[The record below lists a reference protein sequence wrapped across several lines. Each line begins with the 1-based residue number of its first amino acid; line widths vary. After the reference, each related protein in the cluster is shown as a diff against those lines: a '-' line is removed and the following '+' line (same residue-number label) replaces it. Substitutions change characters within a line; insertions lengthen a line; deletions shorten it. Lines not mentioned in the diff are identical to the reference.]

1 MSSDRPIFIVGRPR
15 SGTTMLQL
23 MLHAHPRIALP
34 PENGLVL
41 PAFERRP
48 EFGDLRDPGHRRALG
63 EWIVAAE
70 NFAGLGLDPAEVVD
84 AVATAP
90 PTLGSALGTVFQAY
104 ARRFGKPRWG
114 DQHPSHLRRHLP
126 VILRLFPD
134 AQIVDVVRDGRDC
147 VAARKGEAD
156 LDQLAGG
163 WARAADASRRAA
175 RTYGPGV
182 YHQVR
187 YEDLVAEPA
196 ARLRELCDFLDEDYD
211 PAMAAAGIPHAERA
225 GSWRR
230 RLSADE
236 IARCEAAFGPRLA
249 RFGYRPSTVLPAAV
263 RARHAL
269 RSARHVAGGVR
280 DRWRRAR
287 PDAAVAARL
296 TTSQRSGAHGFG
308 AHGFGT

>member
-1 MSSDRPIFIVGRPR
+1 MPSDRPIFVVGRPR
-15 SGTTMLQL
+15 SGAPMLQL
-23 MLHAHPRIALP
+23 MLQAHPRIALP

-41 PAFERRP
+41 PAFERRHQ
-48 EFGDLRDPGHRRALG
+48 FGDLRDPRHRRALA
-63 EWIVAAE
+63 EWIVASE
-70 NFAGLGLDPAEVVD
+70 NFAGLGLDAEAVID
-84 AVATAP
+84 AIGTAP

-114 DQHPSHLRRHLP
+114 DQRPAYLRHLP

-134 AQIVDVVRDGRDC
+134 AQIVDLVRDGRDC
-147 VAARKGEAD
+147 VAARKGEAG
-156 LDQLAGG
+156 LDQLAGA
-163 WARAADASRRAA
+163 WARAAEASRRAA
-175 RTYGPGV
+175 RAYGPGV

-187 YEDLVAEPA
+187 YEDLVADPA
-196 ARLRELCDFLDEDYD
+196 ARLRELCGFLDEDYH
-211 PAMAAAGIPHAERA
+211 PAMATAGSRHAERV

-230 RLSADE
+230 RLSTDE

-263 RARHAL
+263 RARHVL
-269 RSARHVAGGVR
+269 RSAKYAAGGVR
-280 DRWRRAR
+280 ARWRRTR

-308 AHGFGT
+308 AHSFGA